1 MQQLNTVQNPPMRKE
16 CPPGACV
23 CQRDILV
30 NQPGADTRVLM
41 LTQDQ
46 EKRLIERIGKIS
58 SYDDLEHVKGLLLS
72 QLGVILR
79 IQPSANE
86 VRTMRGF
93 TIQLEQQPGLCKKTQ
108 QTIPAAIRKCL
119 ERHPEIAYAI
129 LNTHDLFG

>member
-1 MQQLNTVQNPPMRKE
+1 MQQSIPVQTFPIRKE
-16 CPPGACV
+16 CPPGACD
-23 CQRDILV
+23 CQRDMLL

-46 EKRLIERIGKIS
+46 EKRLIERIGRID

-79 IQPSANE
+79 IQPSNNE

-93 TIQLEQQPGLCKKTQ
+93 SIQLEERPGLCKKTQ
-108 QTIPAAIRKCL
+108 KTIPAAIRKCL